1 MKTAKHAI
9 VIILLGALILAF
21 WFIYSEKLA
30 EQKLTV
36 DKTAID
42 QLNPESTG
50 RSFWQAIEDN
60 DLNTA
65 AKLVDADKLNQG
77 RYAKKLKTYF
87 ETLQKINS
95 KQLHFNTNES
105 RVTVYSDEYNMDY
118 DLEKSK
124 EGKWLIVSIHP

>member
-42 QLNPESTG
+42 QLNPESTV

>member
-42 QLNPESTG
+42 QLNPESTV

-60 DLNTA
+60 DLNTT